1 MYPDLKGKVVV
12 ITGASTGLGKAMAYR
27 FGQEEAKV
35 VINYFKDDPAIQD
48 MITQIKGFGGDAIAV
63 QGDVTKE
70 EDVKRLV
77 QEAILHFGS
86 LDIMINNAGVENEI
100 PSEELSLKD
109 WNRVIATNLTGAFLG
124 CREAIDYMLEKNIK
138 GSIINM
144 SSVHEVIPWPHFVH
158 YAASKGGMK
167 LMSETLAL
175 EFAPKGIRV
184 NCIGPGAID
193 TPINAEKFS
202 DLKLKAGVESLIPMG
217 YIGKPEQIASVA
229 AWLSSNEASYVTG
242 ITIYADGGMTKFP
255 GFQAGKG

>member
-35 VINYFKDDPAIQD
+35 VINYFKDDPSIKD
-48 MITQIKGFGGDAIAV
+48 MIDQIRSFGGDAVAL

-70 EDVKRLV
+70 EDIKQLV
-77 QEAILHFGS
+77 QEAVSHFGS
-86 LDIMINNAGVENEI
+86 LDIMINNAGIENEV
-100 PSEELSLKD
+100 PSEELSLED

-158 YAASKGGMK
+158 YAASKGGIK

-193 TPINAEKFS
+193 TPINAKKFS
-202 DLKLKAGVESLIPMG
+202 DPKLKAGVESLIPMG

-229 AWLSSNEASYVTG
+229 AWLASNEASYVTG
-242 ITIYADGGMTKFP
+242 ITVYADGGMTKFP
-255 GFQAGKG
+255 SFQAGKG